1 MQFKSTYLHKRTK
14 SRKSVCKFLNK
25 WEVTQTATMTGH
37 LVEEKN
43 TLAAEKIVILRLVDG
58 GDPCLKEGG
67 A

>member
-1 MQFKSTYLHKRTK
+1 MGGDSNCHDDW
-14 SRKSVCKFLNK
+14 S
-25 WEVTQTATMTGH
+25 
-37 LVEEKN
+37 LVEVKN